1 MLRYTEADGSLIF
14 TVRVAPR
21 ASKSAVAGERDG
33 ALKVRVA
40 APPVDG
46 AANEE
51 LVKTLAKA
59 LSVPTRAVEIVSGH
73 SSKTKT
79 MRVSGVEL
87 RQILHLAGV
96 K

>member
-79 MRVSGVEL
+79 VRVEGADPSRL
-87 RQILHLAGV
+87 LSLAAE